1 MVQPGLLVLEAEE
14 HVVIDVLVVPVTAVE
29 RTDEVVLALHV
40 HVVRADEAQRV
51 TEPLH
56 GLLQLRRPHDPVPNA
71 LDRRRILRQ
80 PHQLAGPPQG
90 FRARVHRIAAHRNR
104 GQLLD
109 APHHLDLIAV
119 GFLETDALAPAGLVD
134 VLDARGSGTRATL
147 CKSSSLAA

>member
-14 HVVIDVLVVPVTAVE
+14 HVVIDVLVAPVTAVE

-56 GLLQLRRPHDPVPNA
+56 GLLELRRPHYSVPDA
-71 LDRRRILRQ
+71 LDRRWVLWQ

-90 FRARVHRIAAHRNR
+90 FRAGVHRIATHRNR
-104 GQLLD
+104 GQRLD
-109 APHHLDLIAV
+109 APHDLDLIAV
-119 GFLETDALAPAGLVD
+119 RFGETDALAPAGLVD
-134 VLDARGSGTRATL
+134 GLDA
-147 CKSSSLAA
+147 